1 MRAAARSW
9 AVLALLWACL
19 GHPAPAQDQDRVP
32 APAEASSAGRL
43 RFAGYPWIVV
53 ANPAAQGPGPNVFDG
68 RNAYLD
74 PRGRLVLELVQ
85 RDRSWTSAQVFLDRS
100 LGYGDYELVLAPV
113 AGPMD
118 SRAVLGFYTW
128 DQSPAFANREIDI
141 EISRWGQAS
150 GPNLFFTVQPG
161 EGHGERQ
168 ASFELDLSQ
177 GAVLGF
183 SWRKDS
189 IRFRASSGGQE
200 RTWDFP
206 SPAAPRSAPFLVPPR
221 GRERLGLN
229 LWLMGGKSGE
239 GLGLKVEIEAFTFQ
253 KAR

>member
-1 MRAAARSW
+1 MSRTGAW
-9 AVLALLWACL
+9 AFLALLWAGL
-19 GHPAPAQDQDRVP
+19 GSQAPAQDQDW
-32 APAEASSAGRL
+32 APAQAEGSSARRL
-43 RFAGYPWIVV
+43 RFSGYPWTVV
-53 ANPAAQGPGPNVFDG
+53 GSPVAQGPGPNIFDS

-74 PRGRLVLELVQ
+74 SRGHLVLELVQ
-85 RDRSWTSAQVFLDRS
+85 RDRVWSSAQLFLDRS

-113 AGPMD
+113 PGAMD

-128 DQSPAFANREIDI
+128 DVNPAYANREIDI

-161 EGHGERQ
+161 EGHRGRQ

-177 GAVLGF
+177 GAILAF
-183 SWRKDS
+183 AWRKDS
-189 IRFRASSGGQE
+189 IHFLVRSGGQVHD
-200 RTWDFP
+200 WVFP
-206 SPAAPRSAPFLVPPR
+206 SPATPRSAPFLVPPR

-239 GLGLKVEIEAFTFQ
+239 GLGLRMEIESFSFQ